1 MKMSGATQ
9 RVTPVENYV
18 RAAGV
23 MFLLTMIFGGIGE
36 FYVPSKLI
44 VTGDANA
51 TAQNISANMALFRF
65 SFASYLIEAICDI
78 GLAWVLYVLLRPV
91 RRNVALLAAFFGLVS
106 TAVFAGGELFYFSA
120 TFILGGGDSM
130 KAFTPD
136 QVSSLALLS
145 LKFYGAC
152 AAAFMGLYGI
162 AAFIRGYLIY
172 KSEFLPRTLGIL
184 LMIAG
189 AGFVMKNFTYVLT
202 PRFSSDL
209 FVIPMSVAGLAL
221 TVWFLV
227 KGVDTNKWNEM
238 AGRAA

>member
-1 MKMSGATQ
+1 MSGAIQ
-9 RVTPVENYV
+9 HVTPVTRYA

-44 VTGDANA
+44 VTGDAQA
-51 TAQNISANMALFRF
+51 TAQNIVSNMALFRF
-65 SFASYLIEAICDI
+65 SFVSYLIEATCDI
-78 GLAWVLYVLLRPV
+78 GLAWALFVILKPV

-106 TAVFAGGELFYFSA
+106 TAVFAGGELFYFGA
-120 TFILGGGDSM
+120 TFILGGADYM

-136 QVSSLALLS
+136 QVNSLALLS

-162 AAFIRGYLIY
+162 AALIRGYLIY
-172 KSEFLPRTLGIL
+172 KSDFLPRILGVL

-189 AGFVMKNFTYVLT
+189 SGFVLKNITYVLA

-209 FVIPMSVAGLAL
+209 FVIPMSLAGLAL
-221 TVWFLV
+221 TVWFLAR
-227 KGVDTNKWNEM
+227 GVDAIRWNEM
-238 AGRAA
+238 ADRAA

>member
-1 MKMSGATQ
+1 M
-9 RVTPVENYV
+9 TPVKTYA
-18 RAAGV
+18 RATGV

-44 VTGDANA
+44 VTGDAQA
-51 TAQNISANMALFRF
+51 TAQNIVSNMSLFRL
-65 SFASYLIEAICDI
+65 SFASYLIEATCDI
-78 GLAWVLYVLLRPV
+78 GIAWALYVLLRPV

-106 TAVFAGGELFYFSA
+106 TAVFAGGELFYFAAS
-120 TFILGGGDSM
+120 FILGGADYM

-172 KSEFLPRTLGIL
+172 KSNFLPRILGVL

-189 AGFVMKNFTYVLT
+189 VGFVLKNLTYVLA

-209 FVIPMSVAGLAL
+209 FVIPMSIAGLVL

-227 KGVDTNKWNEM
+227 KGVDIAKWNEM
-238 AGRAA
+238 AGRAP